1 MAQLF
6 SQVTNRNLIMPD
18 LFYLISKWWKQ
29 IALLV
34 AICSILVLAILM
46 LQPKKYL
53 SQATALPA
61 NSALSDKARVFN
73 NNIEALYSSLGSPD
87 ELDMIVGTA
96 QLDTIYLFQADSFSL
111 ATHYKING
119 ANARMK
125 AAKRLHKHTQVTKSG
140 YGELKVKVWD
150 NDRHMSAQ
158 LANAIMQKLQSMHQ
172 ALINENNVST
182 LASLRHSQQ
191 LLMANPDSN
200 SKLPAWKQAHV
211 IKQLEQYEELINE
224 YSLMADSR
232 PLALLTIENA
242 RPAIKPDKPRI
253 VAIMLATVV
262 LSLIFAILSV
272 LLIEKSRKP
281 VA

>member
-1 MAQLF
+1 
-6 SQVTNRNLIMPD
+6 MPD

-34 AICSILVLAILM
+34 AICSILVLAILL

-191 LLMANPDSN
+191 LLMANLDSN